1 MLPANSLLS
10 IAMTRGR
17 SEKGEIE
24 VELQKLKE
32 QMQSLLNEVSA
43 LRSEVSALRSES
55 ISEKK

>member
-17 SEKGEIE
+17 GEKEAVE

-32 QMQSLLNEVSA
+32 QMQNLLNEVSA
-43 LRSEVSALRSES
+43 LRSEVSVLRSES
-55 ISEKK
+55 RSKEK